1 MRPLK
6 IVGIV
11 IGALVAVLV
20 LGAVAIVVLV
30 DPNDYRDDIERLV
43 ESETGRTLQIGG
55 ELDLKLFPWL
65 ALGVHDVKL
74 GNPPGY
80 GSDPFLT
87 VREASVG
94 VKLFPLLNKRLEIS
108 RVAVDGLDVRLVSRS
123 DEANNW
129 KDLSE
134 SDDDE
139 KDDTGEGSQSA
150 TVAGID
156 ITDATLVYTDE
167 AEKSVTRLT
176 KLEVHTGA
184 LGSGD
189 PVDASMKFDYD
200 DGGAAPVAKVDLKA
214 VVQLPEESS
223 KLDVTKL
230 QASGEWIG
238 SPDAE
243 AAAKDAPAPAPIPFR
258 IEAAA
263 LSVDL
268 DAETLAPATLDAK
281 FADLPVKITA
291 RGEKLFGDYV
301 LSGNVLVEPFA
312 PRKVLPSLGVELP
325 ATADSAVLSSL
336 SYKSDYRLTEKKLQ
350 LPALELVLDD
360 TQVRGSASIEDLE
373 AMALRFDLSVNAIN
387 VDRYMEPE
395 PKEGEAA
402 TPAAEQPPTDLPLDA
417 LRELN
422 ARGNLRVGKAT
433 LSGLEFAD
441 IRLPL
446 DAAGGRVHL
455 GPTQARLFGGG
466 YNGDIVLDARP
477 AQARLSMNEK
487 VRGIDIGAVIKA
499 TFDTDRVVG
508 RGDANVVM
516 TGTGNTDAAI
526 LKSLAGTLDFNVK
539 DGAIAGIDIWYEL
552 RRAVAL
558 FKRTEAPVRASGAPK
573 TPFKALQGSA
583 VLDKGVLR
591 NDDLVADMEYLKANG
606 KGSIDLGAGSID
618 YRLVA
623 QVYKLPPEGAG
634 AELADL
640 KAAEIPITITG
651 PLADMKIRPDVA
663 GLAKARVKQE
673 VEKKKDELKE
683 KVKEKLGDKLK
694 GLFGN

>member
-1 MRPLK
+1 
-6 IVGIV
+6 
-11 IGALVAVLV
+11 
-20 LGAVAIVVLV
+20 
-30 DPNDYRDDIERLV
+30 
-43 ESETGRTLQIGG
+43 
-55 ELDLKLFPWL
+55 
-65 ALGVHDVKL
+65 
-74 GNPPGY
+74 
-80 GSDPFLT
+80 
-87 VREASVG
+87 
-94 VKLFPLLNKRLEIS
+94 
-108 RVAVDGLDVRLVSRS
+108 VDGLDVRLVSRS

-134 SDDDE
+134 SE
-139 KDDTGEGSQSA
+139 GKEEEAGGESQQA

-156 ITDATLVYTDE
+156 VTNSTLVYTDE

-184 LGSGD
+184 LGSGK
-189 PVDASMKFDYD
+189 PVDAAIKFDYD
-200 DGGAAPVAKVDLKA
+200 DGGAVPVAKVDLKA
-214 VVQLPEESS
+214 VVQLPQGSS

-238 SPDAE
+238 SPEE
-243 AAAKDAPAPAPIPFR
+243 AAANDEPAPEPIPFT
-258 IEAAA
+258 IEAAV

-268 DAETLAPATLDAK
+268 DAETLAPATLAAK

-301 LSGNVLVEPFA
+301 VTGNVLVDSIS
-312 PRKVLPSLGVELP
+312 PREVLPSLGVELP
-325 ATADSAVLSSL
+325 TTADPAVLSSL
-336 SYKSDYRLTEKKLQ
+336 SYKSDFRLTEKQLQ
-350 LPALELVLDD
+350 LPALELVLDE
-360 TQVRGSASIEDLE
+360 TQVRGNAAIEDLE
-373 AMALRFDLSVNAIN
+373 TMALRFDLSVNAIN
-387 VDRYMEPE
+387 VDRYLEPE
-395 PKEGEAA
+395 PKEGEAG
-402 TPAAEQPPTDLPLDA
+402 TKAADEPPTDLPLQA
-417 LRELN
+417 LRELE
-422 ARGNLRVGKAT
+422 ARGTLRVGKAT

-441 IRLPL
+441 VRLPL
-446 DAAGGRVHL
+446 DANGGRVHL

-477 AQARLSMNEK
+477 AQARLSLNEK
-487 VRGIDIGAVIKA
+487 VRGIDIGALMKA

-508 RGDANVVM
+508 RGDANAVL

-526 LKSLAGTLDFNVK
+526 LKSLAGKLDFNVK
-539 DGAIAGIDIWYEL
+539 DGAIAGVDVWYEL

-558 FKRTEAPVRASGAPK
+558 FKRTAQPERPAGAPK

-583 VLDKGVLR
+583 TLDQGVLR

-606 KGSIDLGAGSID
+606 KGGLDLGAGTID

-623 QVYKLPPEGAG
+623 QVYKLPPEGEG

-673 VEKKKDELKE
+673 LEEKKEEVKEELK
-683 KVKEKLGDKLK
+683 KKLGDKLK

>member
-6 IVGIV
+6 IIGIV

-20 LGAVAIVVLV
+20 LAAVAILVLV
-30 DPNDYRDDIERLV
+30 DPNDYRDDIEQLV
-43 ESETGRTLQIGG
+43 QRETGRTLQIGG

-65 ALGVHDVKL
+65 ALGVRDLKL

-80 GSDPFLT
+80 GNDPFLT

-94 VKLFPLLNKRLEIS
+94 VKLFPLLNKRLEVS
-108 RVAVDGLDVRLVSRS
+108 RVAVDGLDVRLISRGE
-123 DEANNW
+123 EANNW
-129 KDLSE
+129 KDLSDSEDKKEETGGE
-134 SDDDE
+134 SQ
-139 KDDTGEGSQSA
+139 TA
-150 TVAGID
+150 TVAGVD
-156 ITDATLVYTDE
+156 VTNSTLVYTDE

-184 LGSGD
+184 LGSGK

-200 DGGAAPVAKVDLKA
+200 DGGAAPVAKIDLKA
-214 VVQLPEESS
+214 VVQLPEDSA
-223 KLDVTKL
+223 KLDVTRL

-238 SPDAE
+238 SPEEDS
-243 AAAKDAPAPAPIPFR
+243 AKREPASAPIPFQ
-258 IEAAA
+258 IEVPA

-268 DAETLAPATLDAK
+268 DAETLAPATIDAR

-301 LSGNVLVEPFA
+301 LSGNVLVDTVS

-325 ATADSAVLSSL
+325 TTADPAALSSL
-336 SYKSDYRLTEKKLQ
+336 SYKSDFRLTEKQLQ
-350 LPALELVLDD
+350 LPALELALDE
-360 TQVRGSASIEDLE
+360 TQVRGNAAIEDLE

-387 VDRYMEPE
+387 VDRYLEPE
-395 PKEGEAA
+395 PKDGEAS
-402 TPAAEQPPTDLPLDA
+402 PKAADQPPTDLPVDA

-441 IRLPL
+441 VRLPL
-446 DAAGGRVHL
+446 DANGGRVHL

-466 YNGDIVLDARP
+466 YNGDMVLDARP
-477 AQARLSMNEK
+477 AQARLSLNEK
-487 VRGIDIGAVIKA
+487 VRGIDIGALMKA

-508 RGDANVVM
+508 RGDANAVL

-526 LKSLAGTLDFNVK
+526 LKSLAGKLDFNVK
-539 DGAIAGIDIWYEL
+539 EGAIAGVDVWYEL

-558 FKRTEAPVRASGAPK
+558 FKRTAQPVRPAGAPK
-573 TPFKALQGSA
+573 TAFKALQGSA
-583 VLDKGVLR
+583 TLDKGLLR

-606 KGSIDLGAGSID
+606 KGSLDIGAGTID

-623 QVYKLPPEGAG
+623 QVYKLPPEGEG

-651 PLADMKIRPDVA
+651 PLADMKIRPDVE
-663 GLAKARVKQE
+663 GLAKARLKQE
-673 VEKKKDELKE
+673 VKEKKEELKE
-683 KVKEKLGDKLK
+683 EVKKKLGDKLK